1 MVGNIPIKKFRS
13 GNIEV
18 AIWSNKKKVNGD
30 EVEFKTVS
38 LSRSFMKKGENIWRN
53 EVINLRKGDL
63 QRVLLVVQKAQEEL
77 LMGTRQEREGVS
89 QNE

>member
-1 MVGNIPIKKFRS
+1 MVGNLPIKKFRA

-18 AIWSNKKKVNGD
+18 AIWSNKKNVNGA

-38 LSRSFMKKGENIWRN
+38 LGRSYKKKDEDIWRN

-63 QRVLLVVQKAQEEL
+63 QKVLLVVQKASEEL
-77 LMGTRQEREGVS
+77 FLGGHDEGG
-89 QNE
+89 EEE

>member
-1 MVGNIPIKKFRS
+1 MVGNMPIKKFRS
-13 GNIEV
+13 GSIEA
-18 AIWSNKKKVNGD
+18 AIWSNKKSMNGS

-38 LSRSFMKKGENIWRN
+38 LGRSFKKRGEDIWRH

-77 LMGTRQEREGVS
+77 LMTRVGGESE
-89 QNE
+89 